1 MLSGANFKKHVK
13 ALLIVLCLVLFVESS
28 IADQPASN
36 AALERATRAFE
47 KGRFEEA
54 EEQARAAEMVGSR
67 KPEIANLLGAIYT
80 KQKRYD
86 DAIAKF
92 NQALAL
98 DEKFYPAKLN
108 LAEAK
113 LLEGK
118 YADAQRDYQAIK
130 ELDPASEFVDFKLVL
145 CYLLEGQDAKAKET
159 VDTMKFPGE
168 TPAYYYARAAI
179 ALKGGEKVAA
189 DRYYENAKKYYAD
202 DQCAY
207 FAQALKEID
216 LTSQPASITNPG
228 SG

>member
-1 MLSGANFKKHVK
+1 MLSGAKFRNHVK
-13 ALLIVLCLVLFVESS
+13 ALLIVFCFVSLVESS
-28 IADQPASN
+28 IADQLGSD
-36 AALERATRAFE
+36 AALERATRAFD

-54 EEQARAAEMVGSR
+54 EKQARAAEMAGSR

-98 DEKFYPAKLN
+98 DAKFYPARLN

-113 LLEGK
+113 LLQGM

-145 CYLLEGQDAKAKET
+145 CFLLEGQEAKAKET

-179 ALKGGEKVAA
+179 ALKGGDTGAA
-189 DRYYENAKKYYAD
+189 DRYYQNAKKYYTD

-216 LTSQPASITNPG
+216 LTSQPASITSP
-228 SG
+228 